1 MLLNNKKVFII
12 GGSGLIGKA
21 IVKNFLKHK
30 AKVYNL
36 DLKNI
41 NIKNKKYFF
50 EKFDVTDLKNT
61 KKNFEKLIK
70 KKGIPDIFI
79 NASYPRTKDWA
90 QNNFKNIKL
99 KSLQQNINMFM
110 NSYVWSAKCI
120 ADKMTVNSKKK
131 SIILVGSIYGKVGQN
146 TFNYVGTEMKENYSY
161 SIIKGGIDSAT
172 RQMASYYGKFNIRVN
187 NLCPGALISHV
198 AGLSK
203 KQNKKFID
211 NFIRLNPIK
220 RLGKADEVAN
230 VALFLGSDLSSYITG
245 QSIYVDGGYT
255 II

>member
-1 MLLNNKKVFII
+1 MLLKNKKAFII
-12 GGSGLIGKA
+12 GGSGLIGKS
-21 IVKNFLKHK
+21 IIKKFLKNK

-36 DLKNI
+36 DINRINLNNKNYYFESFDCTDLDNIKKNI
-41 NIKNKKYFF
+41 KM
-50 EKFDVTDLKNT
+50 
-61 KKNFEKLIK
+61 LIK
-70 KKGIPDIFI
+70 KHGLPDIFI
-79 NASYPRTKDWA
+79 NASYPRTKDWSK
-90 QNNFKNIKL
+90 NNFKNIKL

-110 NSYVWSAKCI
+110 NSYVWTAKCI
-120 ADKMTVNSKKK
+120 ADKMSSNSKKK
-131 SIILVGSIYGKVGQN
+131 SVILIGSIYGKVGQN
-146 TFNYVGTEMKENYSY
+146 TFNYAGTQMKENYSY

-172 RQMASYYGKFNIRVN
+172 RQMASYYGKYNIRVN

>member
-1 MLLNNKKVFII
+1 
-12 GGSGLIGKA
+12 
-21 IVKNFLKHK
+21 
-30 AKVYNL
+30 
-36 DLKNI
+36 
-41 NIKNKKYFF
+41 
-50 EKFDVTDLKNT
+50 
-61 KKNFEKLIK
+61 
-70 KKGIPDIFI
+70 
-79 NASYPRTKDWA
+79 
-90 QNNFKNIKL
+90 
-99 KSLQQNINMFM
+99 
-110 NSYVWSAKCI
+110 
-120 ADKMTVNSKKK
+120 
-131 SIILVGSIYGKVGQN
+131 
-146 TFNYVGTEMKENYSY
+146 MKENYSY

>member
-1 MLLNNKKVFII
+1 
-12 GGSGLIGKA
+12 
-21 IVKNFLKHK
+21 
-30 AKVYNL
+30 
-36 DLKNI
+36 
-41 NIKNKKYFF
+41 
-50 EKFDVTDLKNT
+50 
-61 KKNFEKLIK
+61 
-70 KKGIPDIFI
+70 
-79 NASYPRTKDWA
+79 
-90 QNNFKNIKL
+90 
-99 KSLQQNINMFM
+99 M

-187 NLCPGALISHV
+187 NLCPGALSSM
-198 AGLSK
+198 LQDYQ

-220 RLGKADEVAN
+220 RLKADEVAN
-230 VALFLGSDLSSYITG
+230 VALFLAQMDLSSYITG

>member
-1 MLLNNKKVFII
+1 M
-12 GGSGLIGKA
+12 
-21 IVKNFLKHK
+21 
-30 AKVYNL
+30 
-36 DLKNI
+36 KNI

-61 KKNFEKLIK
+61 KKNIEILIK

-161 SIIKGGIDSAT
+161 SIIKEGSIVQHDKWLHITA
-172 RQMASYYGKFNIRVN
+172 
-187 NLCPGALISHV
+187 NLILELI
-198 AGLSK
+198 
-203 KQNKKFID
+203 
-211 NFIRLNPIK
+211 
-220 RLGKADEVAN
+220 
-230 VALFLGSDLSSYITG
+230 
-245 QSIYVDGGYT
+245 IYVLVPSSPMLQDYQKNK
-255 II
+255 IKNL

>member
-1 MLLNNKKVFII
+1 
-12 GGSGLIGKA
+12 
-21 IVKNFLKHK
+21 
-30 AKVYNL
+30 
-36 DLKNI
+36 
-41 NIKNKKYFF
+41 
-50 EKFDVTDLKNT
+50 
-61 KKNFEKLIK
+61 
-70 KKGIPDIFI
+70 
-79 NASYPRTKDWA
+79 
-90 QNNFKNIKL
+90 
-99 KSLQQNINMFM
+99 
-110 NSYVWSAKCI
+110 
-120 ADKMTVNSKKK
+120 
-131 SIILVGSIYGKVGQN
+131 
-146 TFNYVGTEMKENYSY
+146 MKENYSY

-255 II
+255 IIRMYLIKDIDEYNLLRSKKNIIAENKEIFF

>member
-1 MLLNNKKVFII
+1 MLLKNKKAFII
-12 GGSGLIGKA
+12 GGSGLIGRSIIKS
-21 IVKNFLKHK
+21 FLKNK

-36 DLKNI
+36 DLKRINLNNKNYYFESFDCTDLD
-41 NIKNKKYFF
+41 NIK
-50 EKFDVTDLKNT
+50 KNI
-61 KKNFEKLIK
+61 EMLIK
-70 KKGIPDIFI
+70 KYGLPDIFI
-79 NASYPRTKDWA
+79 NASYPRTKDWSK
-90 QNNFKNIKL
+90 NSFKSIKL

-110 NSYVWSAKCI
+110 NSYAWSAKCI
-120 ADKMTVNSKKK
+120 ADKMISNSKKK
-131 SIILVGSIYGKVGQN
+131 SIILIGSIYGKVGQN

-172 RQMASYYGKFNIRVN
+172 RQMASYYGKYNIRVN

-203 KQNKKFID
+203 RQNKKFID